1 MNIFEAGMLLCFGA
15 AWPANIYKS
24 YKSRSTGGKSVLF
37 LFILEAGYV
46 CGIINKLLNGRDAI
60 LFLYAL
66 NFLMVAADICL
77 FYRNKRLEAGARE
90 NNPAS

>member
-46 CGIINKLLNGRDAI
+46 CGIINKLLNARDAI
-60 LFLYAL
+60 LVLYAL
-66 NFLMVAADICL
+66 NFLMVAVDICL
-77 FYRNKRLEAGARE
+77 FYRNKRLEARARAD
-90 NNPAS
+90 NAAA